1 MARTAKKEEVK
12 GVAAKAKVQP
22 VAKQAKNTGAYT
34 LVRPHITEKASFL
47 TSSNV
52 YTLVVPVEMNKKEI
66 SKVVEKLYKVKSV
79 KITTAPIKKKN
90 IFNRGKWGT
99 KGGGK
104 KAYVFLKK
112 GDSIDFA

>member
-1 MARTAKKEEVK
+1 MARTAKTKEVK
-12 GVAAKAKVQP
+12 GVAVKAKVSP
-22 VAKQAKNTGAYT
+22 LAKQAKNTGAYT
-34 LVRPHITEKASFL
+34 LVRPHITEKASL
-47 TSSNV
+47 LASSNV

-66 SKVVEKLYKVKSV
+66 SKVVEKLYKVKALR
-79 KITTAPIKKKN
+79 ITTAPIKKKN
-90 IFNRGKWGT
+90 IFNRGRWGT